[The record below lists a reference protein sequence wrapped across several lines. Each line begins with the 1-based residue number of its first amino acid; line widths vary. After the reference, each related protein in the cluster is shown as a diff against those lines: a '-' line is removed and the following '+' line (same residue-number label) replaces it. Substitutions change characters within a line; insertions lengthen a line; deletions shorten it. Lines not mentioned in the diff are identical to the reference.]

1 MKANSNGLK
10 GKGFTSRIDSV
21 LSKASVKLAG
31 GTSRRTFIG
40 RLTSGII
47 VLGTTSVALK
57 PSKANAQAC
66 TPEQCWGQ
74 VDVNVC
80 YSPWEVVAAEE
91 GQDGV
96 VLRKGPSFSADPVT
110 YSTGGNIVIP
120 VGDEF
125 GRCSNRSGSVSGGC
139 PDPGPRLSQDGFIW
153 GYWPGYAR
161 QGWMPYSVDGVTYA
175 VGDDSLATLCGPAGY
190 DFDCR
195 YAHSACPMN
204 ACGGNPVGTP
214 TCSQTYRPIVPYDTD
229 PSDQRFYLRYAYNST
244 TFGWCV
250 PGDVIMRYGYISS
263 GGVTWSC
270 VEAYCCQ
277 YIPQGCRGWIESSA
291 LGSPI
296 TQGSGCSPDIAC
308 PNS

>member
-1 MKANSNGLK
+1 MKLKSTDVK
-10 GKGFTSRIDSV
+10 GKGLASRIDKIV
-21 LSKASVKLAG
+21 NNASLRMAG
-31 GTSRRTFIG
+31 KTSRRSFV
-40 RLTSGII
+40 RRVTSGII
-47 VLGTTSVALK
+47 MLGTTSIILK
-57 PSKANAQAC
+57 PSKAMAQC

-80 YSPWEVVAAEE
+80 YSPWEVVAAES
-91 GQDGV
+91 GYDGV

-110 YSTGGNIVIP
+110 YSTGGDIVIP
-120 VGDEF
+120 VGAEF
-125 GRCSNRSGSVSGGC
+125 GRCSNRSGSVSDGC
-139 PDPGPRLSQDGFIW
+139 PDPGPRPNQFGFIW

-204 ACGGNPVGTP
+204 SCGGNPVGDP
-214 TCSQTYRPIVPYDTD
+214 TCSQTYRPIVAYPTD

-244 TFGWCV
+244 TFGWTV

-277 YIPQGCRGWIESSA
+277 YIPQGCRGWLESSA

-296 TQGSGCSPDIAC
+296 TQGSGCNPDIAC